1 MIIDCLKTNR
11 INAPDGDYFILTPMM
26 DYKLK
31 TDKPI
36 WKTYKSKTKVE
47 VRGGLLETGT
57 LIKASSE
64 IIDDCGYWGKYLEQ
78 VNYNSKD
85 KTLNIGIGS

>member
-47 VRGGLLETGT
+47 VRGGLLETST
-57 LIKASSE
+57 LLKATE
-64 IIDDCGYWGKYLEQ
+64 EVMNDCGYWGKFLEGIE
-78 VNYNSKD
+78 YNPQS
-85 KTLNIGIGS
+85 KTLNIIMGS